1 MNHNRRQ
8 FGFSLIEAL
17 LATGILGVGLV
28 LIAMVF
34 PVGVKLTG
42 ITAERTIGSIASNEA
57 FAKIQLWGVP
67 DVLVWP
73 TASLPDPDNPE
84 HIESIDYLALL
95 NLQNVPLPGWP
106 INYTTNLWPEFQY
119 PSVAISAGQEPH
131 KYHWSALCRAV
142 DAQQVQTTVFV
153 TRRAGEGLLYYTQA
167 GGQDGLWPSPVQVNV
182 KMGGN
187 SRELEVLTDTWGT
200 DVFGFF
206 GDNSTI
212 VANHDGRIYRV
223 LEYKAADTSP
233 TIKNTL
239 VLTEDWLP
247 PLGLTSWTI
256 WVVPPGVGSMRN
268 PVISVVQKTL
278 TF

>member
-1 MNHNRRQ
+1 MNNSRRQ

-57 FAKIQLWGVP
+57 FAKIQLWGIRDYDQWTKINPTDDPFQMCFDYRHVVNLP
-67 DVLVWP
+67 NPAQPLNFIDVQ
-73 TASLPDPDNPE
+73 SD
-84 HIESIDYLALL
+84 
-95 NLQNVPLPGWP
+95 
-106 INYTTNLWPEFQY
+106 WPEFQY
-119 PSVAISAGQEPH
+119 PSITIPAGQEPH

-142 DAQQVQTTVFV
+142 DAQQVQATVFV

-187 SRELEVLTDTWGT
+187 SRELEVLTDTW
-200 DVFGFF
+200 FGFF
-206 GDNSTI
+206 GDNATI

>member
-1 MNHNRRQ
+1 M
-8 FGFSLIEAL
+8 
-17 LATGILGVGLV
+17 ATGILGMGLV

-67 DVLVWP
+67 DVSVWP

-84 HIESIDYLALL
+84 HIESIDYLFLV
-95 NLQNVPLPGWP
+95 NTKYG
-106 INYTTNLWPEFQY
+106 TTWGREWLEFQY
-119 PSVAISAGQEPH
+119 PSITVSAGQEPH
-131 KYHWSALCRAV
+131 KYHWSALCRV
-142 DAQQVQTTVFV
+142 LDAQQVQTTVFV

-167 GGQDGLWPSPVQVNV
+167 GGQDGLWPSPVPVNV
-182 KMGGN
+182 QIGEN

-206 GDNSTI
+206 GDNATI

-239 VLTEDWLP
+239 VLTEDWQP
-247 PLGLTSWTI
+247 SAGPQII